1 MSVAEKA
8 AQLRALVRMI
18 SDSAE
23 AVIQEWEAEGRTPHD
38 VTSVPR
44 LPSRELFEARRL
56 FIGACGMGVDLVH
69 DPFTRMTELATS
81 FFNSVSLRIAAD
93 TRIADVLRD
102 ADREKGISIQEI
114 SRQVR
119 IAPEDLSRV
128 LRTLTSLHIFKEVKD
143 DFYANTDTSR
153 LLVDNEPLRCW
164 LLSQSTEVFTASN
177 KLPDILY
184 GSLDKPSSERKSGFQ
199 TAYGNTGSFWEWI
212 EETVVRSD
220 GTLGPRPEL
229 DIWLNGMWKFG
240 LEHVQAPA
248 VCFDFPWEAV
258 GSKTIVDVGAGVGGM
273 SFELATRY
281 PKLQFIVE
289 DRPVILQQ
297 AEAFW
302 SSSLPDAVQN
312 NRVRFVPHD
321 FFSEQ
326 PIKGA
331 DMYILRHIMHDW
343 ADDECVTILKSLRG
357 AMASESLVLIADNVM
372 QTTAGSPHL
381 KAAPPP
387 LPANYGLAHSFAN
400 LHDLF
405 MFVMFKGGER
415 TAGEFAALAARAGLK
430 LTRVW
435 ECRGLTSLTEL
446 RRDDYV
452 A

>member
-119 IAPEDLSRV
+119 IAPEDLCTCKFADRDRPPDVIDFIARV

-164 LLSQSTEVFTASN
+164 LLSQ
-177 KLPDILY
+177 
-184 GSLDKPSSERKSGFQ
+184 
-199 TAYGNTGSFWEWI
+199 
-212 EETVVRSD
+212 
-220 GTLGPRPEL
+220 
-229 DIWLNGMWKFG
+229 
-240 LEHVQAPA
+240 
-248 VCFDFPWEAV
+248 
-258 GSKTIVDVGAGVGGM
+258 
-273 SFELATRY
+273 
-281 PKLQFIVE
+281 
-289 DRPVILQQ
+289 
-297 AEAFW
+297 
-302 SSSLPDAVQN
+302 
-312 NRVRFVPHD
+312 
-321 FFSEQ
+321 
-326 PIKGA
+326 
-331 DMYILRHIMHDW
+331 
-343 ADDECVTILKSLRG
+343 
-357 AMASESLVLIADNVM
+357 
-372 QTTAGSPHL
+372 
-381 KAAPPP
+381 
-387 LPANYGLAHSFAN
+387 
-400 LHDLF
+400 
-405 MFVMFKGGER
+405 
-415 TAGEFAALAARAGLK
+415 
-430 LTRVW
+430 
-435 ECRGLTSLTEL
+435 
-446 RRDDYV
+446 
-452 A
+452 